1 MSTLRIQRITIKKVK
16 KNGSLLDVKQAK
28 IRVIFVT

>member
-1 MSTLRIQRITIKKVK
+1 MTRIPRITIKKIK
-16 KNGSLLDVKQAK
+16 KNGSLLDAKQAK